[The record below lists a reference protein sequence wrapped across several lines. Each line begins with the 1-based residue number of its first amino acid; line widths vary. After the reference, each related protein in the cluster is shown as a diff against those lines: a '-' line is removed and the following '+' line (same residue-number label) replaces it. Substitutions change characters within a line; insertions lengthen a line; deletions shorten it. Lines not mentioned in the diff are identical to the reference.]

1 MGDHRLSA
9 FDANRPLQR
18 PTTRGTIVFSPPSPP
33 LLAVQDEVRAA
44 FGWSLGED
52 QRSAHALCDRMG
64 SRDPFGV
71 SHWSSEA
78 REVHLERLASMCRTA
93 SRVVVVGAAATVEEV
108 TAASGPG
115 TVFIAADGAAGAVPN
130 HLPLLAVVSDLDG
143 GEHLHEAVKRGPV
156 VVLHAHGD
164 NRSTWEQ
171 HLAVWA
177 ALETPPPLV
186 LTHQVP
192 DSMAGM
198 HNPGGFTDGDR
209 AVCLL
214 RWMGVPTD
222 ALAFVGF
229 ALDKVGPWSGVTDTT
244 RKLQKLT
251 WMAEVLHR
259 LGVMHKALPQDE
271 NS

>member
-1 MGDHRLSA
+1 M
-9 FDANRPLQR
+9 F
-18 PTTRGTIVFSPPSPP
+18 PPPPPP

-52 QRSAHALCDRMG
+52 QRSAHDLSDCMR
-64 SRDPFGV
+64 SPEPFGV
-71 SHWSSEA
+71 PHWSSEA
-78 REVHLERLASMCRTA
+78 REVHLERLASRCRAA

-115 TVFIAADGAAGAVPN
+115 TVFIAADGAAGAVPG
-130 HLPLLAVVSDLDG
+130 HLPLLAVISDLDG
-143 GEHLHEAVKRGPV
+143 GEHLHAAVKRGLV

-177 ALETPPPLV
+177 DLETPPPLV

-192 DSMAGM
+192 DSVAGL

-209 AVCLL
+209 AICLL
-214 RWMGVPTD
+214 CWMGVPPG

-229 ALDKVGPWSGVTDTT
+229 ALDKVGPWSGVTDPS

-259 LGVMHKALPQDE
+259 LGVMHEALPQDE

>member
-9 FDANRPLQR
+9 FDANRPFQG
-18 PTTRGTIVFSPPSPP
+18 PTTRGRSVFPPPPPP

-44 FGWSLGED
+44 FGWSLSDD
-52 QRSAHALCDRMG
+52 QRSARALSDRML
-64 SRDPFGV
+64 SPEPFGV
-71 SHWSSEA
+71 PHWSSAA
-78 REVHLERLASMCRTA
+78 REAHLERLASMCLTA

-108 TAASGPG
+108 TAAAGPG
-115 TVFIAADGAAGAVPN
+115 TVFVAADGAAGAVPA
-130 HLPLLAVVSDLDG
+130 HLPLIAVVSDLDG
-143 GEHLHEAVKRGPV
+143 GVHLHSAVERGPV

-164 NRSTWEQ
+164 NRSAWEQ
-171 HLAVWA
+171 HLATWA
-177 ALETPPPLV
+177 DLDTPPPLV
-186 LTHQVP
+186 LTHQGP
-192 DSMAGM
+192 DLVAGM

-214 RWMGVPTD
+214 RWMDVPKH

-229 ALDKVGPWSGVTDTT
+229 ALDKVGPWSGVTDPN

-259 LGVMHKALPQDE
+259 LGMMHEALPQDE
-271 NS
+271 HS